1 MTIDRSIDPTADQ
14 VRALR
19 DSGASGPILMFNFL
33 KFRDKAVYPSD
44 FDGDPN
50 VSGREAY
57 RRYEKA
63 FTVTVGH
70 ISKAEVIYMGPVEQV
85 FIGDAAA
92 PEADWDAMLVVRYPA
107 TENFLAM
114 MADAEY
120 RRALV
125 HRYAALERTVL
136 LRCAG

>member
-1 MTIDRSIDPTADQ
+1 MTIDHSIDPTADQ

-19 DSGASGPILMFNFL
+19 DSGWTGPITMFNFL
-33 KFRDKAVYPSD
+33 KYREKAAYPPD
-44 FDGDPN
+44 FDGDPD

-63 FTVTVGH
+63 FAHTVGH

-85 FIGDAAA
+85 FIGNPAAQ
-92 PEADWDAMLVVRYPA
+92 EADWDAMLVVRYPA
-107 TENFLAM
+107 KENFLAM
-114 MADAEY
+114 MADDEY